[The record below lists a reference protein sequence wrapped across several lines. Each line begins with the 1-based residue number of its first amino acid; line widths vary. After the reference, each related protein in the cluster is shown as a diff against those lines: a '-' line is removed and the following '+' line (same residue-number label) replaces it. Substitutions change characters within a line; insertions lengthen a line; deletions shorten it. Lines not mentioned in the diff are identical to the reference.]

1 MLRCEVGDLSGKH
14 ARLNVGFGKQ
24 FYTDP
29 DLPLFGEMSGK
40 TVLRLLKFEKCN
52 TAFILFAV
60 VNLLYPMLSLNS
72 FLESNTEKC
81 LYSLFLFLFLLKRE
95 LKIHII
101 SVKRN
106 CDLRYQTQTS
116 HFNSAGK
123 ADAFTL
129 SPPTD
134 SPSFLCPW
142 QTEIAHYQ
150 FKNRQCLNFCK
161 FLFST
166 LFIGQSFNT
175 VV

>member
-40 TVLRLLKFEKCN
+40 TVLRLLEFEKCN

-72 FLESNTEKC
+72 FLESNIEKC
-81 LYSLFLFLFLLKRE
+81 LYSLLLFLLKRE
-95 LKIHII
+95 VKIHII
-101 SVKRN
+101 SVKLN

-123 ADAFTL
+123 ADALTL

-134 SPSFLCPW
+134 SPSFLCP
-142 QTEIAHYQ
+142 
-150 FKNRQCLNFCK
+150 
-161 FLFST
+161 
-166 LFIGQSFNT
+166 
-175 VV
+175 

>member
-40 TVLRLLKFEKCN
+40 TVLRLLEFEKCN

-72 FLESNTEKC
+72 FLESNIEKC
-81 LYSLFLFLFLLKRE
+81 LYSLFLFLLKRE
-95 LKIHII
+95 VKIHII
-101 SVKRN
+101 SVKLN

-123 ADAFTL
+123 ADALTL

-134 SPSFLCPW
+134 SPSFLCP
-142 QTEIAHYQ
+142 
-150 FKNRQCLNFCK
+150 
-161 FLFST
+161 
-166 LFIGQSFNT
+166 
-175 VV
+175 